1 MQLEACIY
9 RNLSS
14 TDHDS
19 PETVSQ
25 HHIPR
30 ALRELFKSYKASGYQ
45 LIIDAMT
52 EMAKCEENVPSG
64 CTGHRYGLIECE
76 PSGWLTKNS
85 CLLKAHVEHGNSSV

>member
-14 TDHDS
+14 ADHDS

-76 PSGWLTKNS
+76 PSGWLIKKFTLAK
-85 CLLKAHVEHGNSSV
+85 